1 MSGVVDSKDF
11 HLNSWRKD
19 LQWSKIL
26 RVIRKRLVK
35 VRLDIFAEIAE
46 KEFDYKKC
54 HFEYGRWLKLG
65 IPEEL
70 TNRVKVAGF
79 LRCNTSDTGDDQIRW
94 AECSALMK
102 DGKTII
108 YYITGKN
115 ITVA

>member
-1 MSGVVDSKDF
+1 VSGSKDF
-11 HLNSWRKD
+11 PLNSWRKI
-19 LQWSKIL
+19 LQRSKIL

-46 KEFDYKKC
+46 KGFDYKKC
-54 HFEYGRWLKLG
+54 HFEWLKLG
-65 IPEEL
+65 IHEEPR
-70 TNRVKVAGF
+70 NRVKVAEF
-79 LRCNTSDTGDDQIRW
+79 LRCNTPDTGDDQIRW

-102 DGKTII
+102 DGKTVI